1 MYPDACCA
9 KQISSST
16 CWRQRS
22 ESGVCFFVNAPVL
35 SSEADAV
42 PATGGVWGVSMGMTG
57 GGGVQSLVSPSTK
70 QISV

>member
-1 MYPDACCA
+1 
-9 KQISSST
+9 
-16 CWRQRS
+16 
-22 ESGVCFFVNAPVL
+22 VCFFVNAPVL